1 MTSTIHLRASRHLLR
16 FFRLTAPWKT
26 IRSETATTVLRL
38 FSTSRFSMTMQFN
51 AICALPGPYGS
62 CETKRPSHH
71 LTGQDQPVYGNEQ
84 QNQEVDLMGP
94 LRNWIVAFC
103 LLFVF
108 VPRNVAQNN
117 WIGTWTASPQSA
129 PRGQVGTFHNQTV
142 RLIVHTSAGGKTVRI
157 KISNTFGDQPLV
169 IGAARIARR
178 ASEGGDRS
186 CLRSRCE
193 ISWRRVHYNWS
204 PFHGGERFGQPRS
217 TCSLG
222 FGH

>member
-1 MTSTIHLRASRHLLR
+1 
-16 FFRLTAPWKT
+16 
-26 IRSETATTVLRL
+26 
-38 FSTSRFSMTMQFN
+38 MTMQFN

-62 CETKRPSHH
+62 CETKRPSHRVI
-71 LTGQDQPVYGNEQ
+71 GQDQPVYGNEQ
-84 QNQEVDLMGP
+84 QNQELDLMAS

-108 VPRNVAQNN
+108 VPQNVAQNH

-157 KISNTFGDQPLV
+157 KISNTLGDQPLV

-178 ASEGGDRS
+178 ASEAEIDRAS
-186 CLRSRCE
+186 DRALK
-193 ISWRRVHYNWS
+193 
-204 PFHGGERFGQPRS
+204 FHGNASITIGPHSMAVSDPVNLEVPA
-217 TCSLG
+217 L
-222 FGH
+222 